1 MLTWSIVYAG
11 ILVWVSALAQHF
23 NNLFVHGAKWVASD
37 RSKLIPEDGFTGRST
52 RALRNNLEI
61 GRHVRPGR
69 VGRSDDERALADR
82 DPDREVVRTTFT
94 LGYWTKINALRS
106 LSWLVGMI
114 CIAVLAVSLLR

>member
-52 RALRNNLEI
+52 RALRNNLESAAMY
-61 GRHVRPGR
+61 VP
-69 VGRSDDERALADR
+69 VALAALTMNEHSPIVTR
-82 DPDREVVRTTFT
+82 TARWCEPHSHSATGRRSTPFVRSP
-94 LGYWTKINALRS
+94 GSSA
-106 LSWLVGMI
+106 
-114 CIAVLAVSLLR
+114 

>member
-52 RALRNNLEI
+52 RALRNNLESAAMY
-61 GRHVRPGR
+61 VP
-69 VGRSDDERALADR
+69 VALAALTMN
-82 DPDREVVRTTFT
+82 DP
-94 LGYWTKINALRS
+94 
-106 LSWLVGMI
+106 
-114 CIAVLAVSLLR
+114 